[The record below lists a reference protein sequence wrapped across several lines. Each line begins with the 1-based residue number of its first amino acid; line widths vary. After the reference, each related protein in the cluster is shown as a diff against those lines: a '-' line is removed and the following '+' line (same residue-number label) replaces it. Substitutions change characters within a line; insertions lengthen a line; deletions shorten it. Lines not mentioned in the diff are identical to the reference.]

1 MNGHGITPIDANSSP
16 SQIIARKGLSVWL
29 HWSYTY
35 DGDGRTGPVTVTF
48 REQTIGFTST
58 FQPTVQTLSKRTGQN
73 GALVLES
80 PVPAPFNGRA
90 EVISANS
97 TVVIRDLQYN
107 DSAYQFSSKVK
118 VDAFYRSSITIYEI
132 DLRPLVSI
140 AVNGMNVF
148 HTS

>member
-1 MNGHGITPIDANSSP
+1 MNGHGITPIDAKSSP

-35 DGDGRTGPVTVTF
+35 DGDGRSGPVTVTF

-58 FQPTVQTLSKRTGQN
+58 FQPTVQTLAKRTDQN
-73 GALVLES
+73 GALTLAS
-80 PVPAPFNGRA
+80 SIPVPFNGRV

-107 DSAYQFSSKVK
+107 DSAYQFSSNVK
-118 VDAFYRSSITIYEI
+118 VDAFYRSITTYEV

-140 AVNGMNVF
+140 AVNGMNVL